1 MAYTLTNPSNQFS
14 LSAGKF
20 YRAFSDLQSDVN
32 ECFGRN
38 FPFMRGGFEIWD
50 YTCWKANV
58 GPWGPVARDDNG
70 WNGWNEFEG
79 VKNWDMRRWNLSRD
93 FLPNTKVIHECG
105 HRDAFEDMFN
115 RFPHHRWVFGKVVDH
130 HLMVRSVQIKYVFL
144 GLYQMDEEQSKSYS
158 ESNPY
163 AAANGP
169 SVDFPHF
176 VWKRVDGDWK
186 TKSARGEEIF
196 WKGAREENNQIAT
209 PEF

>member
-1 MAYTLTNPSNQFS
+1 
-14 LSAGKF
+14 
-20 YRAFSDLQSDVN
+20 
-32 ECFGRN
+32 
-38 FPFMRGGFEIWD
+38 
-50 YTCWKANV
+50 
-58 GPWGPVARDDNG
+58 
-70 WNGWNEFEG
+70 
-79 VKNWDMRRWNLSRD
+79 
-93 FLPNTKVIHECG
+93 
-105 HRDAFEDMFN
+105 
-115 RFPHHRWVFGKVVDH
+115 
-130 HLMVRSVQIKYVFL
+130 MVRSVQIKYVFL